1 MRWTRAAADE
11 QCGMRTAKSCGPDIP
26 VLMSAQ
32 CVQRIVAKTGAIKP
46 VPGEITYK
54 VLKPARGEC
63 RLIG

>member
-1 MRWTRAAADE
+1 
-11 QCGMRTAKSCGPDIP
+11 MRTAKSCGPDIP

-63 RLIG
+63 WLIG